1 MVEVKILVVPGYYGY
16 GGRSTSG
23 SNGAGSFFRDQAV
36 ALARA
41 GHDVSLVYVHF
52 DAPGGVSAEVIVD
65 EGVRCVF
72 VHAKPWLK
80 LNSLRRV
87 WLAVRAC
94 RLVLAGKAPDIVHAH
109 MFHALPTAW
118 ALARRFRVPYVVTE
132 HSSKVRSGVVR
143 PGWSAVA
150 RVGYARAGAVLAVSQ
165 ALANA
170 MARYTRRTVQVV
182 PNLVRDGFFDAPLRP
197 WAPGEFTFLSVGY
210 CDPVKG
216 WDLLLRAFALVTTEL
231 QARLVLCGGDCPE
244 LVALAEQLD
253 IADRVRFTG
262 RVPAADVVGLMAA
275 CDCHVM
281 PSRVETFGIA
291 SIEALA
297 CGKPVIMSATDSAA
311 LIVEPGDGLIVPV
324 GDVSALAR
332 AMEQMVRN
340 AASYEAFGIRKS
352 CRKRFSE
359 AALSMRLS
367 TIYAE
372 MRGPLL

>member
-1 MVEVKILVVPGYYGY
+1 MRVLVVPGYFGF
-16 GGRSTSG
+16 GGRAPAG
-23 SNGAGSFFRDQAV
+23 SNGVGVFFRDQAV

-52 DAPGGVSAEVIVD
+52 DADAGVSIEVTNYQ
-65 EGVRCVF
+65 GVSCIF

-118 ALARRFRVPYVVTE
+118 ALAMSFRVPYVITE

-150 RVGYARAGAVLAVSQ
+150 RVGYARAGVVLAVSQ

-170 MARYTRRTVQVV
+170 MTRYTRRAVQVV
-182 PNLVRDGFFDAPLRP
+182 PNLVRDEFFDAPLRP
-197 WAPGEFTFLSVGY
+197 RAAGEFTFLSVGY

-216 WDLLLRAFALVTTEL
+216 WDLLLHAFARIAPAFP
-231 QARLVLCGGDCPE
+231 ARLVLCGGECPE
-244 LVALAEQLD
+244 LVALAGQLGVG
-253 IADRVRFTG
+253 DRVSFTG
-262 RVPAADVVGLMAA
+262 RVPAAEVLRLMAA

-281 PSRVETFGIA
+281 PSRLETFGIA

-297 CGKPVIMSATDSAA
+297 CGKPVIMSATDSAVS
-311 LIVEPGDGLIVPV
+311 IVGPGDGLITSV
-324 GDVSALAR
+324 GDVDALAR
-332 AMEQMVRN
+332 AMRMMIQDATSFDPV
-340 AASYEAFGIRKS
+340 SIRDS
-352 CRKRFSE
+352 SRARFSE
-359 AALSMRLS
+359 AAVSKRLEAVYS
-367 TIYAE
+367 ET
-372 MRGPLL
+372 RGSVS